1 MKTLIQL
8 ISILLILAVTI
19 LVVADLWGLVTER
32 ISNLIYTSIF
42 IVGMGS
48 VIGFVLFKTIEEAL

>member
-32 ISNLIYTSIF
+32 ISNLIYGSVF

-48 VIGFVLFKTIEEAL
+48 VIGFVLFKTIEETL